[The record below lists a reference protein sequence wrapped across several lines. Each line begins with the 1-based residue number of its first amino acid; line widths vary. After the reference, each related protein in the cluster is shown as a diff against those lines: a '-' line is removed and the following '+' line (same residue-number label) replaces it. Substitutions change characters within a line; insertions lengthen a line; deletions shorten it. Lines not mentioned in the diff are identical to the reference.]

1 MFSVHLSCFFFF
13 LGHSQRTIFY
23 FRCPHLSGSGIQTWN
38 HDWGSFFLKL
48 SIVYTYVLPSL
59 LYATF
64 AHLHCLYG
72 CWLCVFVSITFIRFH
87 IYSVSVASDYL
98 SLPFW
103 LLHLNNFS
111 ASIIAVC
118 LYLSVL
124 FFLIISV
131 QSCNFCDSFHPPRSP
146 TFFSF
151 FSLFRRWR
159 FAKKTTTFCF
169 HSAPS
174 TCSESDPQTKKHSS
188 LALKSIANSRQTTTR
203 N

>member
-1 MFSVHLSCFFFF
+1 MSFNSCQMSRFEPRFLAPFFFSVYSRETRFPRLSFPFPVKIHF
-13 LGHSQRTIFY
+13 
-23 FRCPHLSGSGIQTWN
+23 N
-38 HDWGSFFLKL
+38 SFC
-48 SIVYTYVLPSL
+48 
-59 LYATF
+59 
-64 AHLHCLYG
+64 LH
-72 CWLCVFVSITFIRFH
+72 
-87 IYSVSVASDYL
+87 
-98 SLPFW
+98 
-103 LLHLNNFS
+103 
-111 ASIIAVC
+111 
-118 LYLSVL
+118 LSVL